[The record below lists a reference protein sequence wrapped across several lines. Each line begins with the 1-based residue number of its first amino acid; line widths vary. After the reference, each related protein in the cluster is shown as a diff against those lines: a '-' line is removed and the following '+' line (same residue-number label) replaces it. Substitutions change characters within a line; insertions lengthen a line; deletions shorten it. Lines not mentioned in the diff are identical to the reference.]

1 MTNITKLFLFITF
14 ELLTI
19 GLSGQSTTKKLAK
32 VIPQLSIYN
41 INGDTTNLKTISD
54 GKITFI
60 DFWFIP
66 CGPCFNEM
74 NMLHKLYAKYK
85 DNPKISFLTITLTDS
100 AFARPLIENRNTP
113 VNDTYDYFRSLAQ
126 LDTFKLPV
134 YFIKNGTRKML
145 SLKEEKGGGF
155 NGHGEP
161 SVQNQSLYPADVF
174 GFSAYPTIF
183 IFDKSGKVIYTKTGF
198 MKGTEAKQQK
208 NIEAIINDKL

>member
-1 MTNITKLFLFITF
+1 MINITKLLLLITF
-14 ELLTI
+14 ALLTI
-19 GLSGQSTTKKLAK
+19 GLSGQSATKKLAK

-41 INGDTTNLKTISD
+41 INGDTTDLKTISD

-85 DNPKISFLTITLTDS
+85 DNPNVSFLTITLTDS
-100 AFARPLIENRNTP
+100 AFVRPLIENRNTS

-134 YFIKNGTRKML
+134 YFIKKGTSKMF
-145 SLKEEKGGGF
+145 SFKKDEKGGF
-155 NGHGEP
+155 HGHGEP
-161 SVQNQSLYPADVF
+161 MVKDQPRYPANVF
-174 GFSAYPTIF
+174 GFLAYPTIF

-198 MKGTEAKQQK
+198 MKEAEAKQQK
-208 NIEAIINDKL
+208 NIEAIINYKL